1 VGDRAPMTGW
11 VAVPA
16 LPPTSARSRAG
27 AAWRPRGRHRMR
39 PPAGTWRRTAPLRIV
54 REGPARV
61 HSRQSAVTRRRGIA
75 IRSSVEHTMP
85 SLRLRSRPV
94 ADLFSQNSANRAC
107 VERLCRAFHSPTVRC
122 HRALPRHGHDLLA
135 PGDRGGAGA
144 GGGALIVGCARGP
157 CCVTLRP
164 TPSHYTYC
172 RRSPAVRPAAF
183 SASRML

>member
-1 VGDRAPMTGW
+1 MGGRARLAAD
-11 VAVPA
+11 VSAI
-16 LPPTSARSRAG
+16 TSAGGMAPEG
-27 AAWRPRGRHRMR
+27 PTPHAAASWNVAP
-39 PPAGTWRRTAPLRIV
+39 TAPLRSV

-157 CCVTLRP
+157 CCVTFRP